1 MADERKPKDTRKESA
16 TKSAPKPPIDDDVA
30 GKAYDGRLMRR
41 LLTYLRPYKLQ
52 TALSCVAIVFKAAS
66 DVMGPYLVKVA
77 VDAYMTNTPPEKLSW
92 LAHHLSS
99 RPINGITQIGLLYLG
114 ALLFTYVL
122 EFLQTYMMQ
131 WTGQKIM
138 FDLRSQIFRHL
149 QRMSPAFFDHNPV
162 GRLVTRVTSD
172 VDALNEMFTSGVLAI
187 FEDIFVLA
195 FIVIIMLRMSWPLAL
210 LTISVIPA
218 ILYATRIFRRYV
230 RDSYRR
236 QRAATAKI
244 NSFTQEFVSGMSV
257 VQLFNRE
264 KRAFDDYSA
273 VNAENK
279 QAWTDAIFAYA
290 LYYPIVEFLSS
301 FAIALVI
308 WRGGIAVL
316 HSAAFLAALPAG
328 LHLNRVPGLFGT
340 VTLGVLI
347 AFIQYAQRFF
357 RPIQDLSDKYN
368 ILQAA
373 MAASE
378 RVFKL
383 IDTKSEI
390 VSPPYPVTGDGSGRV
405 EFRDVWFTYQKLD
418 EAQLTRIATAS
429 DADLRHFADIEWI
442 LCGVSFTVEPDETA
456 AIVGHTGAVKTTI
469 TSLMMRFYDIQRG
482 SILVDGVDVREQDL
496 KTLRQRFGVVLQ
508 DPYLFSGTIA
518 DNIRLGSKWIT
529 DAALERAADEV
540 NVGDFIRTLPLQF
553 AEPVRE
559 RGATLSTGQ
568 KQLISF
574 ARALAHDPGI
584 LILDEATSSVDT
596 DTELRVR
603 LAISRMIT
611 GRTSILIAH
620 RLSTIQRADT
630 ILVMHKGQLREKG
643 THQQL
648 LTERGLYW
656 KLYQLQYRDQE
667 LGTGSDATTP
677 LEPLSAD

>member
-1 MADERKPKDTRKESA
+1 MAEERKPKDSKQEPA
-16 TKSAPKPPIDDDVA
+16 KKAAQDDEVA

-52 TALSCVAIVFKAAS
+52 TTLSALSIIFKAGS
-66 DVMGPYLVKVA
+66 DVMGPYLVKVG
-77 VDAYMTNTPPEKLSW
+77 VDTYMSATPPAKLSW
-92 LAHHLSS
+92 LARHLSS
-99 RPINGITQIGLLYLG
+99 QPMTGITQIGLLYLG
-114 ALLFTYVL
+114 ALLVTYLL
-122 EFLQTYMMQ
+122 EFLQTYTMQ

-138 FDLRSQIFRHL
+138 FDMRSQIFRHL

-162 GRLVTRVTSD
+162 GKLVTRVTSD

-210 LTISVIPA
+210 LAISVIPA
-218 ILYATRIFRRYV
+218 ILYVTRIFRRHV

-236 QRAATAKI
+236 QRHATARI
-244 NSFTQEFVSGMSV
+244 NSFTQEYVSGMSI

-264 KRAFDDYSA
+264 RRAFNDYSA

-301 FAIALVI
+301 TAIALVI
-308 WRGGIAVL
+308 WFGGDAVL
-316 HSAAFLAALPAG
+316 RNAGYTNGALRHSI
-328 LHLNRVPGLFGT
+328 FGT

-383 IDTKSEI
+383 LDTEPTI
-390 VSPPYPVTGDGSGRV
+390 VSPASPVAGDGSGRV
-405 EFRDVWFTYQKLD
+405 EFRNVWFTYQKLD
-418 EAQLTRIATAS
+418 DAQRARIATAT
-429 DADLRHFADIEWI
+429 DEDLRTYADIEWI
-442 LCGVSFTVEPDETA
+442 LRGVSFVIDPDETA
-456 AIVGHTGAVKTTI
+456 AIVGHTGAGKTTI

-496 KTLRQRFGVVLQ
+496 KKLRQRFGVVLQ
-508 DPYLFSGTIA
+508 DPFLFTGTIS
-518 DNIRLGSKWIT
+518 DNIRLGSTWIT
-529 DAALERAADEV
+529 DERLERACDEV
-540 NVGDFIRTLPLQF
+540 NVGDFIRTLPQQF

-603 LAISRMIT
+603 LALSRMIT

-643 THQQL
+643 THQEL
-648 LTERGLYW
+648 LTHRGLYW

-667 LGTGSDATTP
+667 LGAGAEATVP
-677 LEPLSAD
+677 LQPLSAD

>member
-1 MADERKPKDTRKESA
+1 MAEERKPEESKQEPA
-16 TKSAPKPPIDDDVA
+16 KKSAQDEEVA

-52 TALSCVAIVFKAAS
+52 TTLSGLSIIFKAGS
-66 DVMGPYLVKVA
+66 DVMGPYLVKIA
-77 VDAYMTNTPPEKLSW
+77 VDTYMSDTPPARLSW
-92 LAHHLSS
+92 LARHLSS
-99 RPINGITQIGLLYLG
+99 RPMTGITQIGLLYLG
-114 ALLFTYVL
+114 ALLVTYLL
-122 EFLQTYMMQ
+122 EFLQTYTMQ

-138 FDLRSQIFRHL
+138 FDMRSQIFRHL

-162 GRLVTRVTSD
+162 GKLVTRVTSD

-187 FEDIFVLA
+187 FEDIFVLV
-195 FIVIIMLRMSWPLAL
+195 FIVVIMLRMSWPLAL
-210 LTISVIPA
+210 LAISVIPA
-218 ILYATRIFRRYV
+218 ILYVTRIFRRHV

-236 QRAATAKI
+236 QRHATARI
-244 NSFTQEFVSGMSV
+244 NSFTQEYVSGMSI

-264 KRAFDDYSA
+264 RRAFNDYSA

-279 QAWTDAIFAYA
+279 LAWTDAIFAYA

-301 FAIALVI
+301 TAIALVI
-308 WRGGIAVL
+308 WFGGDAVLRNTGIASGGL
-316 HSAAFLAALPAG
+316 RHSI
-328 LHLNRVPGLFGT
+328 FGG

-383 IDTKSEI
+383 LDTEPTI
-390 VSPPYPVTGDGSGRV
+390 VSPVSPVTGDGSGRV
-405 EFRDVWFTYQKLD
+405 EFRNVWFTYQKLD
-418 EAQLTRIATAS
+418 EPQRARIATAR
-429 DADLRHFADIEWI
+429 DEDLRTFADIEWI
-442 LCGVSFTVEPDETA
+442 LRGVSFVIEPDETA
-456 AIVGHTGAVKTTI
+456 AIVGHTGAGKTTI

-496 KTLRQRFGVVLQ
+496 KKLRQRFGVVLQ
-508 DPYLFSGTIA
+508 DPFLFTGTIS

-529 DAALERAADEV
+529 DERLERACDEV
-540 NVGDFIRTLPLQF
+540 NVGDFIRTLPQQF

-596 DTELRVR
+596 ETELRVR
-603 LAISRMIT
+603 LALSRMIT

-648 LTERGLYW
+648 LAERGLYW
-656 KLYQLQYRDQE
+656 KLYQLQYKDQE
-667 LGTGSDATTP
+667 LGTGADTP
-677 LEPLSAD
+677 APLQPLSAD